1 MSDYVYRQLAD
12 FQVYVH
18 KIICLIICTGSLQIM
33 GYVFIMFLICTGKLQ
48 IYCAW
53 VYMYRQLINIRCVVP
68 INLFCK
74 FKQTVEFD
82 SRNISLIKN
91 TGSQIWSHHLLLKNL
106 LKGIFLEY
114 YTSNKKIKW
123 TIPLSEDWFTDST

>member
-18 KIICLIICTGSLQIM
+18 KIICLIICTGSLQTM

-91 TGSQIWSHHLLLKNL
+91 TGSQIWSIAQKFVKRN
-106 LKGIFLEY
+106 IFM
-114 YTSNKKIKW
+114 S
-123 TIPLSEDWFTDST
+123 TIHQIRKLNGQFLSEDWFTDIT